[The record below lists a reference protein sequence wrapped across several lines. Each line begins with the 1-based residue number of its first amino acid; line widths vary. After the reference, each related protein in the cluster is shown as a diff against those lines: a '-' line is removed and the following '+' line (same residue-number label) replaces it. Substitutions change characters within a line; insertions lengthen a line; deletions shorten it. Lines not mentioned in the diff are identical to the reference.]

1 MEMKSPQ
8 QALRQPDSAAR
19 LREAII
25 RWVLLACAS
34 ISIITT
40 IAVVFT
46 LFEESFA
53 FFREVSVIDFLTGTK
68 WTPTLVPRHF
78 GILPLLSGTL
88 MIALTSSLISIPFGL
103 GSAVYLSEYA
113 PKKVRRVLKP
123 LLEILAGIPSIV
135 FGFFALTFITP
146 ILQRLLPATQIFN
159 ALSAGIAVGIMT
171 IPLVASVSEDAM
183 AAVPDSMRNGAFALG
198 ATRME
203 VTTGIVIPAAISGIG
218 ASFILAISRAIGET
232 MIVAIAAGQSPVLTL
247 DPLQSI
253 QTMTGFMVNLSLGD
267 IQQGTIEYKTVFAVG
282 SLLFLMTFAMNL
294 LARSIIRRYK
304 LSQK

>member
-1 MEMKSPQ
+1 
-8 QALRQPDSAAR
+8 
-19 LREAII
+19 
-25 RWVLLACAS
+25 
-34 ISIITT
+34 
-40 IAVVFT
+40 
-46 LFEESFA
+46 
-53 FFREVSVIDFLTGTK
+53 
-68 WTPTLVPRHF
+68 
-78 GILPLLSGTL
+78 
-88 MIALTSSLISIPFGL
+88 
-103 GSAVYLSEYA
+103 
-113 PKKVRRVLKP
+113 
-123 LLEILAGIPSIV
+123 
-135 FGFFALTFITP
+135 
-146 ILQRLLPATQIFN
+146 
-159 ALSAGIAVGIMT
+159 
-171 IPLVASVSEDAM
+171 M

-247 DPLQSI
+247 NPLQSI

>member
-1 MEMKSPQ
+1 MAK
-8 QALRQPDSAAR
+8 
-19 LREAII
+19 LRENLI
-25 RWVLLACAS
+25 RWALLACAS
-34 ISIITT
+34 ISVITT
-40 IAVVFT
+40 IAVVVT
-46 LFEESFA
+46 LFEESFS
-53 FFREVSVIDFLTGTK
+53 FFREVSVWEFLSGTK
-68 WTPTLVPRHF
+68 WTPTLVPRSF
-78 GILPLLSGTL
+78 GILPLLAGTL
-88 MIALTSSLISIPFGL
+88 MIALVSSVISIPFGL

-113 PKKVRRVLKP
+113 PKKMRRVLKP
-123 LLEILAGIPSIV
+123 MLEVLAGIPSIV

-146 ILQRLLPATQIFN
+146 ILQRILPSTQIFN

-183 AAVPDSMRNGAFALG
+183 TAVPDSMRAGAFALG

-247 DPLQSI
+247 NPLQSI

-282 SLLFLMTFAMNL
+282 ALLFLMTFAMNL
-294 LARSIIRRYK
+294 MARVTIRRYK
-304 LSQK
+304 QSQK